1 MSVDQIKVISSYIN
15 HGEVEISHEEELHT
29 VLRDLLQHGNSVILL
44 TFSHL
49 GVLTIGVGT
58 PYGFVEYMN
67 ENGSPPYLS
76 ATTTPNFEA
85 EDSFVEFNSGGTLT
99 PIPIQNCL
107 PFDRIEEIVLY
118 FLRNKKLPDYITWKE
133 V

>member
-1 MSVDQIKVISSYIN
+1 MSMNQIEVISSYIN
-15 HGEVEISHEEELHT
+15 HGEVKISHEEEFRT
-29 VLRDLLQHGNSVILL
+29 VLSDLLQHGNSVILL
-44 TFSHL
+44 KFPHL
-49 GVLTIGVGT
+49 GVLTIGIGT

-67 ENGSPPYLS
+67 ENGSPPYLI
-76 ATTTPNFEA
+76 ATNAPNFEV
-85 EDSFVEFNSGGTLT
+85 EESFVEFDSGGTLT

-107 PFDRIEEIVLY
+107 PFDRVEEIVLY